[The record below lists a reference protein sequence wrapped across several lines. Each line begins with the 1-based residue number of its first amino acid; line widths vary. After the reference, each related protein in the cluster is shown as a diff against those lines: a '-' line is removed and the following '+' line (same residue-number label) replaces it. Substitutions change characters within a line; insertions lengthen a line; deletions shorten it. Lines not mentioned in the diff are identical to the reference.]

1 MGKYKMAHT
10 MIRVLDLE
18 KSLLFYKEALGFEEI
33 RRRDEPD
40 YKFTLVFLGDG
51 NPDGHQLELTY
62 NYDQESP
69 YDLGSAYGHLAVM
82 VDDLEASREAHFSQ
96 GYNPTELKGLSGDG
110 KPRYY
115 FISDPDGYRIEII
128 RK

>member
-10 MIRVLDLE
+10 MVRVLDLDR
-18 KSLLFYKEALGFEEI
+18 SIAFYKEALGFEEVK
-33 RRRDEPD
+33 RRDQPD

-51 NPDGHQLELTY
+51 ETDSHQLELTY
-62 NYDQESP
+62 NYDQETP
-69 YDLGSAYGHLAVM
+69 YDLGTGYGHLAVL
-82 VDDLEASREAHFSQ
+82 VDDFEDSHSKHQAKGFE
-96 GYNPTELKGLSGDG
+96 PTQPKGLSGDG

>member
-1 MGKYKMAHT
+1 MGKYQMAHT
-10 MIRVLDLE
+10 MIRVLDLD
-18 KSLLFYKEALGFEEI
+18 KSLAFYKDVLGFEEI

-51 NPDGHQLELTY
+51 SGTHQLELTY
-62 NYDQESP
+62 NYDQEKP
-69 YDLGSAYGHLAVM
+69 YDLGQAYGHLAILS
-82 VDDLEASREAHFSQ
+82 DDLEGSREEHLKM
-96 GYNPTELKGLSGDG
+96 GLEPTPLKGLSGDG

-115 FISDPDGYRIEII
+115 FISDPDGYKIEII